1 MLLLKSNQRKSSK
14 SCKKT
19 TSETYTHSSSI
30 QSHLSKHQD
39 HISLNLGAQF
49 SLTYR
54 PNFLPIRKL
63 YIYSA
68 LTVTF
73 FVPGSRAS
81 LTEVQI
87 RKGTREQSNPRHTS
101 ANVNLHVTGYFGIER
116 FIPKNWQGKYLYTI
130 ISRKVLHIFR
140 YFFVWS
146 KSRSIRTV

>member
-19 TSETYTHSSSI
+19 TSETYSSSM
-30 QSHLSKHQD
+30 QPHFSKLQD
-39 HISLNLGAQF
+39 HISLKLGAQF
-49 SLTYR
+49 SITYR
-54 PNFLPIRKL
+54 PNFSPIRNL
-63 YIYSA
+63 YVYSA

-81 LTEVQI
+81 LTEVRI
-87 RKGTREQSNPRHTS
+87 RKRTRERSNPRHTS

-116 FIPKNWQGKYLYTI
+116 FIPKNWQGKYLYNI

-140 YFFVWS
+140 YFCLV
-146 KSRSIRTV
+146 